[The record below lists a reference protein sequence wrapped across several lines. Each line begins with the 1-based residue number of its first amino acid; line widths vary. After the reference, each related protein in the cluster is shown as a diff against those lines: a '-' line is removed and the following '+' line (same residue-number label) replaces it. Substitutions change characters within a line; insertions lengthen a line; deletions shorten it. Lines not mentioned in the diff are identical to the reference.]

1 MRSSEVARAAG
12 VNVQTLRYYERR
24 GLIDDPERSLGGH
37 RLYPDETVTVVRV
50 IRAAQRLG
58 FSLDEVGELLS
69 NRRRDDGGLRARGV
83 EKLRAIEEQ
92 IADLT
97 IIAHTLQAAIDAKCD
112 DLLTCA
118 HDPRCPLPLDTLT
131 GRTTH

>member
-12 VNVQTLRYYERR
+12 VNVKTLRYYGRR
-24 GLIDDPERSLGGH
+24 GLIENPQRSLGGH

-58 FSLDEVGELLS
+58 FSLDEVGELLN
-69 NRRRDDGGLRARGV
+69 NRRRDEEGLHARAV
-83 EKLRAIEEQ
+83 EKLHTIEEQ

-97 IIAHTLQAAIDAKCD
+97 IIAHTLQAALDAECD

-118 HDPRCPLPLDTLT
+118 HDPHCPLPLDTPA
-131 GRTTH
+131 GRTTN

>member
-24 GLIDDPERSLGGH
+24 GLIADPQRSLGGH

-58 FSLDEVGELLS
+58 FSLDEVGELLD
-69 NRRRDDGGLRARGV
+69 NRRRDAGDLRNRAV

-97 IIAHTLQAAIDAKCD
+97 IVAHTLQAALDAECD

-118 HDPRCPLPLDTLT
+118 HDPTCPLPLDTPPN
-131 GRTTH
+131 RVVS

>member
-24 GLIDDPERSLGGH
+24 GLITDPERSLGGH
-37 RLYPDETVTVVRV
+37 RLYPDETVTIVRV

-58 FSLDEVGELLS
+58 FSLDEVGKLLNS
-69 NRRRDDGGLRARGV
+69 RSKSDGGLHARAV

-97 IIAHTLQAAIDAKCD
+97 IIAHTLQAALDAQCD

-118 HDPRCPLPLDTLT
+118 HDPQCPLPLDTPP
-131 GRTTH
+131 GRTAS

>member
-1 MRSSEVARAAG
+1 MRSGEVARAAG

-58 FSLDEVGELLS
+58 FSLDEVGELVNDRGRS
-69 NRRRDDGGLRARGV
+69 GGLQERAA
-83 EKLRAIEEQ
+83 EKLQAIEEQ

-97 IIAHTLQAAIDAKCD
+97 IIAHTLQTALDAECD

-118 HDPRCPLPLDTLT
+118 HDPRCPLPLDTPSDQST
-131 GRTTH
+131 N